1 MHSESPTQDGV
12 RRVPWLLSQDDKQAE
27 SVPYQEGET
36 RNTMTRTGQLR
47 DVLTEDRLIDALR
60 GCSSRDE
67 LLSLQRRLAEEADA
81 PPLFDWI
88 CNLLVSRRLSRGL
101 AARLLTQLHQNH

>member
-1 MHSESPTQDGV
+1 M
-12 RRVPWLLSQDDKQAE
+12 AA
-27 SVPYQEGET
+27 
-36 RNTMTRTGQLR
+36 TGQLR

-60 GCSSRDE
+60 GCSSREE
-67 LLSLQRRLAEEADA
+67 LISLEQRLAEEADT

-101 AARLLTQLHQNH
+101 AARLLTQLHQEN

>member
-1 MHSESPTQDGV
+1 MAV
-12 RRVPWLLSQDDKQAE
+12 
-27 SVPYQEGET
+27 
-36 RNTMTRTGQLR
+36 TGQLR

-60 GCSSRDE
+60 GCSSREE
-67 LLSLQRRLAEEADA
+67 LINLEQRLAEEADT

-101 AARLLTQLHQNH
+101 AARLLTQLHQAN

>member
-1 MHSESPTQDGV
+1 M
-12 RRVPWLLSQDDKQAE
+12 AA
-27 SVPYQEGET
+27 
-36 RNTMTRTGQLR
+36 TGQLR

-67 LLSLQRRLAEEADA
+67 LISLQQRLAEEADT

-101 AARLLTQLHQNH
+101 AARLLSQLHQDN

>member
-1 MHSESPTQDGV
+1 M
-12 RRVPWLLSQDDKQAE
+12 AA
-27 SVPYQEGET
+27 
-36 RNTMTRTGQLR
+36 TGQLR

-60 GCSSRDE
+60 GCSSREE
-67 LLSLQRRLAEEADA
+67 LISLQQRLAEEAVT

-101 AARLLTQLHQNH
+101 AARLLTQLHQEN

>member
-1 MHSESPTQDGV
+1 M
-12 RRVPWLLSQDDKQAE
+12 AA
-27 SVPYQEGET
+27 
-36 RNTMTRTGQLR
+36 TGQLR

-67 LLSLQRRLAEEADA
+67 LISLQQRLAEEADT

-88 CNLLVSRRLSRGL
+88 CNMLVSRRLSRGL
-101 AARLLTQLHQNH
+101 AARLLTQLHQEN

>member
-1 MHSESPTQDGV
+1 MAV
-12 RRVPWLLSQDDKQAE
+12 
-27 SVPYQEGET
+27 
-36 RNTMTRTGQLR
+36 TGQLR

-60 GCSSRDE
+60 GCSSREE
-67 LLSLQRRLAEEADA
+67 LISLQQRLAEEADT

-101 AARLLTQLHQNH
+101 AARLLTQLHQEN

>member
-1 MHSESPTQDGV
+1 MAV
-12 RRVPWLLSQDDKQAE
+12 
-27 SVPYQEGET
+27 
-36 RNTMTRTGQLR
+36 TGQLR

-60 GCSSRDE
+60 GCSSREE
-67 LLSLQRRLAEEADA
+67 LISLQQRLAEEADT

-101 AARLLTQLHQNH
+101 AARLRTQLHQEN